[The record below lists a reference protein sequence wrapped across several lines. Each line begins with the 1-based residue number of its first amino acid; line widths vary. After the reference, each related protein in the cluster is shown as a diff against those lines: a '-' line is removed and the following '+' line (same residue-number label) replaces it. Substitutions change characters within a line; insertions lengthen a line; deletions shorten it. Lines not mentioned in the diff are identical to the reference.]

1 MTTAAPPASLHPT
14 RAVTTALWLAQALLA
29 AMFGAA
35 GAMKSTM
42 PIATLAENMGWPG
55 DLPVLLVRF
64 IGVSELAAAIGLLL
78 PALTRVKPGLTPLAA
93 AGLVV
98 VMALA
103 AIFHIMRGELSA
115 LPINIVL
122 GGLAAFVAWG
132 RTSRAPIEPR

>member
-14 RAVTTALWLAQALLA
+14 RAFTAALWIAQVLLA

-42 PIATLAENMGWPG
+42 PIATLAENMVWPG
-55 DLPVLLVRF
+55 DLPALLVRF
-64 IGVSELAAAIGLLL
+64 IGVSELAAGIGLLL

-103 AIFHIMRGELSA
+103 AIFHIMRGEWAS
-115 LPINIVL
+115 LPINIIL
-122 GGLAAFVAWG
+122 GGIAAFVAWG